1 MEPPLKHSCLCK
13 NLLLSCWSLSIP
25 EYRYQLP
32 RYCHHQF
39 PHKIRLFL
47 SNNPSPAMF
56 SIIYK
61 LFRSNTSNSTPTGT
75 KQLLLFPLR
84 IVSVDVHAQKL
95 TNWQPLDTHTISA
108 AWQGQCRGRHLY
120 THAYVW
126 NAVKPPRLQTCAA
139 LLRAAVIHQGK
150 LLLSQQSVRHTYFLP
165 WDALVIESCRDP
177 KAVQHARLPTVIN
190 KKLMHQGLTALFLI
204 EIYVLHW

>member
-13 NLLLSCWSLSIP
+13 NLLLSCWFLSSP

-95 TNWQPLDTHTISA
+95 ILFLQHDRDSA
-108 AWQGQCRGRHLY
+108 GADIWTCMHMSETQSNHPDCKRVQHFSGQ
-120 THAYVW
+120 
-126 NAVKPPRLQTCAA
+126 
-139 LLRAAVIHQGK
+139 
-150 LLLSQQSVRHTYFLP
+150 LLSTK
-165 WDALVIESCRDP
+165 ESCCYLS
-177 KAVQHARLPTVIN
+177 KASDTLISCLGMRWSLTLAEIQRQCSMQHCQL
-190 KKLMHQGLTALFLI
+190 
-204 EIYVLHW
+204 